1 MNMNNNK
8 EPKESQQKEPEE
20 SQQPAEASMP
30 TAT

>member
-1 MNMNNNK
+1 MHMNNNK

-20 SQQPAEASMP
+20 SQQPAETSMP